1 MSAKIYFDTD
11 RPNSKATVVLT
22 NPGYSKKV
30 LTFSSYTEMMETL
43 EHSYRNALKRIVY
56 GGKFYKAA

>member
-30 LTFSSYTEMMETL
+30 LTFPSYKEMMEAL
-43 EHSYRNALKRIVY
+43 ERSYRNALKRIVY